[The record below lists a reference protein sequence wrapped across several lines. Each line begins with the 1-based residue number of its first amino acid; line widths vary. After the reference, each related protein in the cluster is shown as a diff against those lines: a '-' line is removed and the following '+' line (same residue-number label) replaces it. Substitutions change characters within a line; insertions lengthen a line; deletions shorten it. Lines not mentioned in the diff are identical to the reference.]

1 MKKRSEALR
10 VGYQLLPDTDQ
21 GPLVS
26 GTQLTTVDGYVQIGR
41 KEGAE
46 VVTGGKRVEVP
57 GLEGGFYYA
66 PTVFTKVKNS
76 MRIAQEEIFG
86 PVVCVLKFDD
96 DEEAVAIANDSIYG
110 LGGGVF
116 SSSNARAERIAR
128 QMRTG
133 TVWINNFHAFGDYCP
148 FGGYKQSG
156 VGRELGVT
164 GLAEYTQTKRIHVNS
179 FAAVESNFTMGI
191 LSDQVK
197 VNFVQ
202 YDCPTRVISGHG
214 TLPAIYKEIVNL
226 GCKRALIMTD
236 PGVRK
241 AGLAQL
247 VQDALVDFCVG
258 VFDKIAQDT
267 DLAIVDEAVAM
278 ARDLRADCIVSV
290 GGGSVIDTGKAV
302 CVVLKNGGLANDHIA
317 INRLTG
323 TADAPY
329 RSSHD
334 LRDGERGDQSSP

>member
-1 MKKRSEALR
+1 
-10 VGYQLLPDTDQ
+10 
-21 GPLVS
+21 
-26 GTQLTTVDGYVQIGR
+26 
-41 KEGAE
+41 
-46 VVTGGKRVEVP
+46 
-57 GLEGGFYYA
+57 
-66 PTVFTKVKNS
+66 

-133 TVWINNFHAFGDYCP
+133 TVWINTYHAFGDYCP

-156 VGRELGVT
+156 VGRELGVA
-164 GLAEYTQTKRIHVNS
+164 GLAEYTQIKRIHVSS
-179 FAAVESNFTMGI
+179 FASEQAISRMAM
-191 LSDQVK
+191 LSDRCRYD
-197 VNFVQ
+197 FIQ
-202 YDCPTRVISGHG
+202 YECPTRVIAGHG

-258 VFDKIAQDT
+258 VFDDIPQDT
-267 DLAIVDEAVAM
+267 DLAYRGRGRAM
-278 ARDLRADCIVSV
+278 ARDSRPTASSVSGAGASLIRARPS
-290 GGGSVIDTGKAV
+290 A
-302 CVVLKNGGLANDHIA
+302 
-317 INRLTG
+317 
-323 TADAPY
+323 
-329 RSSHD
+329 
-334 LRDGERGDQSSP
+334 